1 MDATAILTHRN
12 EAQQLEAERSVLIGF
27 RLWRILFRHGNL
39 VTYEDEDCAAISLML
54 WQWKV
59 VVVGDWRKRSDLTRA
74 I

>member
-1 MDATAILTHRN
+1 MDAIAILTHPN
-12 EAQQLEAERSVLIGF
+12 KAQQMKAERLVLIGF
-27 RLWRILFRHGNL
+27 RLWRILFRYGNL

-59 VVVGDWRKRSDLTRA
+59 VVVGDWRKRSDPTRS

>member
-1 MDATAILTHRN
+1 MVDAAAILRHPN
-12 EAQQLEAERSVLIGF
+12 EAQQLEAERSVLIVF
-27 RLWRILFRHGNL
+27 RLWRILFSHGNL

-59 VVVGDWRKRSDLTRA
+59 VVVETGENEA